1 MEELFESRGAAGV
14 TLAQLLKQYRNHA
27 VAMAVGANGVS
38 VAAEVAR
45 LLYLP
50 LGIVPVVKLRGP
62 TGVIFGAL
70 APGGA
75 AVVDWRSVTVVGE
88 NAARAIAVRE
98 QAELARLEKIYR
110 ELAAL
115 PVARRTVILIADAMD
130 TGMSVRAALRALR
143 LGHPA
148 RVIAAAPVV
157 TARACGDV
165 RADGCECVC
174 LVSVA
179 SNHPVGAWYREVHEP
194 HDCEALGQLQRLARH
209 ARFTVA

>member
-1 MEELFESRGAAGV
+1 
-14 TLAQLLKQYRNHA
+14 
-27 VAMAVGANGVS
+27 MAVGANGVP

-50 LGIVPVVKLRGP
+50 LGIVPVVKLSGP
-62 TGVIFGAL
+62 GGVVFGAL

-75 AVVDWRSVTVVGE
+75 AVDDWRSVTLVGE
-88 NAARAIAVRE
+88 DTARVIAVRE
-98 QAELARLEKIYR
+98 QGELACLEKIYG

-115 PVARRTVILIADAMD
+115 PVARRAVILITDAMD
-130 TGMSVRAALRALR
+130 SGMSVRAALRALR

-157 TARACGDV
+157 TAQACGDV

-174 LVSVA
+174 LVSAA
-179 SNHPVGAWYREVHEP
+179 SNRPVGGWYREVHEP
-194 HDCEALGQLQRLARH
+194 DDGEALAQLQRQARH